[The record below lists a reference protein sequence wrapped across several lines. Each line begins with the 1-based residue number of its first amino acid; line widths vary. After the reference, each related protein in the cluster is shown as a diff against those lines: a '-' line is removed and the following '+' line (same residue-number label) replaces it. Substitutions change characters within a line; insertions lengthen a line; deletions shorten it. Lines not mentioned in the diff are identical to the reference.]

1 MIDLRNMGKEKRK
14 FLRFECLLPA
24 DIVKVDGKDHINRKI
39 EAHDFSREGIKLSI
53 NFNIELGTNMEVNLH
68 IPEKKL
74 SVPVTGEITW
84 VKSVDNR
91 LEAGLRIKDMDNEL
105 KSEILNW
112 IFPKWLEKKKQE
124 KTNKRALAI
133 KDPMQEKS

>member
-1 MIDLRNMGKEKRK
+1 MGKEKRK
-14 FLRFECLLPA
+14 FLRFECLLPV
-24 DIVKVDGKDHINRKI
+24 DLVKVDGKDHISRKI

-53 NFNIELGTNMEVNLH
+53 NFNIEMGSNMEVNLH

-74 SVPVTGEITW
+74 SVPVTGEIIW

-91 LEAGLRIKDMDNEL
+91 LEAGLQIKNMDNEL

-112 IFPKWLEKKKQE
+112 IFPQWLEKKKEE
-124 KTNKRALAI
+124 KAEKKALAI
-133 KDPMQEKS
+133 KDSRQVKS

>member
-1 MIDLRNMGKEKRK
+1 MGKEKRK
-14 FLRFECLLPA
+14 FLRFECLLPV
-24 DIVKVDGKDHINRKI
+24 DLVKVDGKDHISRKI

-53 NFNIELGTNMEVNLH
+53 NFNIEMGTNMEVKLH

-74 SVPVTGEITW
+74 SVPVTGEIIW

-112 IFPKWLEKKKQE
+112 IFPIWLEKKKEE
-124 KTNKRALAI
+124 KAEKKALAI
-133 KDPMQEKS
+133 KDSRQEKS

>member
-1 MIDLRNMGKEKRK
+1 MGKENRR
-14 FLRFECLLPA
+14 FLRFECLLPV
-24 DIVKVDGKDHINRKI
+24 DLVKVDGKDNITRII
-39 EAHDFSREGIKLSI
+39 EAQDFSREGIKLSI
-53 NFNIELGTNMEVNLH
+53 NFDIEIGTKMEVNLH

-91 LEAGLRIKDMDNEL
+91 LEAGLQIKDMDNEQ

-112 IFPKWLEKKKQE
+112 IFPKWLEKKKE
-124 KTNKRALAI
+124 EAAEKRAIAI
-133 KDPMQEKS
+133 KDPRLQQS